1 MDALRVAFAEEE
13 DAVGGENTNANR
25 PSRRRQTLS
34 ARCLNASAHVARPVV
49 EGDDSDVVDV
59 VPATA
64 RAARDAG
71 YARVVSVDA
80 LAVDRESF
88 LVTPNADGGANASS
102 SSREAETTETT
113 ETTRV
118 SARLGSLRCAFRRDT
133 LDAAAALARRFRRV
147 DGSPSRASPPPA
159 APRSSAPTAGTKPD
173 RHAEAV
179 GRPSGI
185 RVRLDRVDPEAFAF
199 AANRS
204 TPSPRA
210 VVSDTAALVSP
221 RVIDDYYGPE
231 REKAFFLSEKTPN
244 APERKT
250 RKTADRVSVVGGV
263 TFSPSFAAPA
273 VSARELG
280 PASFAKPASVRR
292 AAARTVRASF
302 ANARA
307 SARSGT
313 EYLENEKNSTPSSH
327 RGTLKLRASGPAVE
341 SSMPTARWF
350 DGAAPVATDAVR
362 DAPTSGARREPRR
375 SLRGGPK
382 TDDAFQ
388 KAFHDAFQNA
398 SDAFRVPEASL
409 EPLCAEGDRE
419 RTLTSAIVIEVANA
433 TLAIRPGLEWDN
445 KKSGEKPKD
454 DDCDGVRA
462 AAADVS
468 LRADAFGDA
477 ANPTNPTTRLRRRTS
492 SLSDDDEERLSYDD
506 DAHMAVSR
514 LVTATVG
521 DAAVF
526 TRAAAQNA
534 PTATLLAHDAGAGGT
549 PASLAPAARSRAL
562 DSPRAAVERLR
573 SFQKL
578 PERLNDR
585 TRERTR
591 VFLRVSSR
599 SAWCACPCVRVSTDA
614 PRRSWRR
621 FSTRAATRTTPTRD
635 AKETVRK
642 KTFFFTKRNVLLCW
656 TCWTKTRISAKWTC
670 VCPVCASTTPC
681 AVSTPPRRWTR
692 CAAART
698 PANPPS
704 ARAREKPTRKKIK
717 KTANAASPP
726 RSLWLWR
733 CLTCF
738 RSAASRSTWR
748 RRFPAGRCAAC
759 AGCPR
764 RRRRSRATGSST
776 SRARRRTSSCGGS
789 RPRAPPRTSPRARGP
804 SPRAPPGPPP
814 RS

>member
-1 MDALRVAFAEEE
+1 MRVPPRHPRRRRRARAK
-13 DAVGGENTNANR
+13 VS
-25 PSRRRQTLS
+25 SRRRVSL
-34 ARCLNASAHVARPVV
+34 P
-49 EGDDSDVVDV
+49 
-59 VPATA
+59 
-64 RAARDAG
+64 
-71 YARVVSVDA
+71 RV
-80 LAVDRESF
+80 
-88 LVTPNADGGANASS
+88 
-102 SSREAETTETT
+102 
-113 ETTRV
+113 
-118 SARLGSLRCAFRRDT
+118 
-133 LDAAAALARRFRRV
+133 
-147 DGSPSRASPPPA
+147 PPPA
-159 APRSSAPTAGTKPD
+159 GGVSFVGADDGTKPD

-231 REKAFFLSEKTPN
+231 RDFSLKKKKAFFLSEKTPN

-462 AAADVS
+462 AAADIS

-549 PASLAPAARSRAL
+549 PANPAPAALRAL

-591 VFLRVSSR
+591 VSLRVSSR

-692 CAAART
+692 CAGAR
-698 PANPPS
+698 ASES
-704 ARAREKPTRKKIK
+704 ARARRGKSRREKK
-717 KTANAASPP
+717 
-726 RSLWLWR
+726 
-733 CLTCF
+733 
-738 RSAASRSTWR
+738 
-748 RRFPAGRCAAC
+748 
-759 AGCPR
+759 
-764 RRRRSRATGSST
+764 
-776 SRARRRTSSCGGS
+776 
-789 RPRAPPRTSPRARGP
+789 
-804 SPRAPPGPPP
+804 
-814 RS
+814 